1 VVVDVK
7 VKVKV
12 AVEVVVLAVAVTLA
26 VTLTVFFFKVVVMA
40 SRMVFRVV
48 VVESSFL
55 GNLKV
60 VFAWIHSLKAGEP
73 SEIANFEGFT
83 SFCTSPQAREILCKS
98 REMSFLWWWCDGV
111 CGGRGGGAREEKR
124 LMRPVCLSVCLS
136 MSWLDVRAERGGQGV
151 VSFSKE
157 VEVYV
162 FSAHRCSCGRKEGDE
177 EGEEEEEPQGR
188 GMPLIDHSERRRRR
202 RMKKKKKRK
211 ENKNQ
216 KKKEVPGV

>member
-1 VVVDVK
+1 VIDTDYLGDLSFIFFFFFFFDYEELPLVLVVVMVLVVVDVK

-60 VFAWIHSLKAGEP
+60 VFAWIHSLKVGEP

-98 REMSFLWWWCDGV
+98 REMSFLW
-111 CGGRGGGAREEKR
+111 
-124 LMRPVCLSVCLS
+124 
-136 MSWLDVRAERGGQGV
+136 
-151 VSFSKE
+151 
-157 VEVYV
+157 
-162 FSAHRCSCGRKEGDE
+162 
-177 EGEEEEEPQGR
+177 
-188 GMPLIDHSERRRRR
+188 
-202 RMKKKKKRK
+202 
-211 ENKNQ
+211 
-216 KKKEVPGV
+216 